1 MGFDEDKLGKV
12 SVRISAA
19 TVNKTGSYNFIVK
32 NSATGASV
40 RILTNTHINGFR
52 VSMAHKKNNNYLK
65 TERAEYTA

>member
-52 VSMAHKKNNNYLK
+52 VSQ
-65 TERAEYTA
+65 